1 MAPSLRSLCL
11 LSLFAIALP
20 AVAEAPAEPAGAK
33 SAQEPDATASAQGF
47 HYVLGLRAAY
57 QPEFMGARDYRT
69 STRPLI
75 SLQWGKWRLSS
86 SGASAVMGFG
96 RDVQGSGAS
105 TDLLSRD
112 RVKVSLSLRFDSG
125 RNSSDSPRLSGL
137 PDVRRTL
144 RSQLSTRYNLSENLN
159 VGASWSADLL
169 GRGGGSVVGLGLGY
183 RLYRDAKT
191 EWTTGGGVGWGS
203 RRYQQSYFGVAPEV
217 APRTLYSAYQPGS
230 GLRDAYLGMG
240 LTYAI
245 THHWIAFSSASI
257 GRLQGPSADSPLVER
272 RSAGQ
277 VAIGLAYRSR

>member
-1 MAPSLRSLCL
+1 MTSSLRSLCL
-11 LSLFAIALP
+11 LGLLCVLLP
-20 AVAEAPAEPAGAK
+20 AAAETQEEPAKAK
-33 SAQEPDATASAQGF
+33 TADEPEANASAQGF

-57 QPEFMGARDYRT
+57 QPEFMGAREYKT
-69 STRPLI
+69 SARPLI

-125 RNSSDSPRLSGL
+125 RQSSDSPRLSGL

-144 RSQLSTRYNLSENLN
+144 RSQLSTRYSLSDELSL
-159 VGASWSADLL
+159 GASWSTDLL

-183 RLYRDAKT
+183 RLYRDTKT
-191 EWTTGGGVGWGS
+191 EWTTGAGVGWGS

-217 APRTLYSAYQPGS
+217 ASRTLYAAYQPGS

-277 VAIGLAYRSR
+277 VAVGLAYRSR